1 MLSSDILQNMFMK
14 AEKLVLGTN
23 SICPSPGSL
32 NAKLVE
38 SKSGSR
44 PHFVTVKA
52 KHKYAC
58 DSDCAMFKCAKIC
71 SHTIACAYIDDQLQP
86 FLSQAI
92 TSPSLYELSKS
103 GTVQNPGKKP
113 CKRKA
118 SGKSTVKTIT
128 ELRSVNHSSGAPA
141 SLQSARPPVCTVNM
155 ESIAAVTTSTPQVN
169 AVNLQSV
176 TLPSAHPSLYS

>member
-1 MLSSDILQNMFMK
+1 MLQ
-14 AEKLVLGTN
+14 
-23 SICPSPGSL
+23 
-32 NAKLVE
+32 
-38 SKSGSR
+38 SR
-44 PHFVTVKA
+44 QST
-52 KHKYAC
+52 KYAC

-118 SGKSTVKTIT
+118 SGKSTVKAIT

-141 SLQSARPPVCTVNM
+141 SLQSAIPPVCTVNV
-155 ESIAAVTTSTPQVN
+155 ESMQQ
-169 AVNLQSV
+169 LQ
-176 TLPSAHPSLYS
+176 LLHHK